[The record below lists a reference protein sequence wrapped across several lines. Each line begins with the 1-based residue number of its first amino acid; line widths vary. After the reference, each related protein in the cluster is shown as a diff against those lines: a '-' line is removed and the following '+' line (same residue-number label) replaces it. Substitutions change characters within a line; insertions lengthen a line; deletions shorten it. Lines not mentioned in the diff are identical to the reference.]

1 MDLLTVFI
9 VLALLA
15 TIGSLVTGVISMGRG
30 GQFDEEHSTQFM
42 SARVILQVFAI
53 ILILASLYIAV
64 SE

>member
-30 GQFDEEHSTQFM
+30 GKFDEEHSTQFM